1 MFEVYHSDKRDLLV
15 LSTGSPMPTFCYKK
29 KWRKTR
35 RRVRKVSDE
44 IKSAV
49 QTQGY
54 YIRPLRAAKQGMSG
68 VQ

>member
-1 MFEVYHSDKRDLLV
+1 MYEVYHSDRRDLLV
-15 LSTGSPMPTFCYKK
+15 LSTGSAIPVFCHKK

-49 QTQGY
+49 QRQGY
-54 YIRPLRAAKQGMSG
+54 YVRSLRASRSP
-68 VQ
+68 